1 MILFTSI
8 KYKYLRTNVKSYEV
22 NITTNFHNNK
32 ISKDGSQCISLSVV
46 LIDYVFRTVK
56 NCYYPQVFLEV
67 SKDIIKKILTLR
79 FWRNYE
85 IYEEEKVLIK
95 KL

>member
-8 KYKYLRTNVKSYEV
+8 KYKYLRTNVKSYEE

-32 ISKDGSQCISLSVV
+32 IPKDGSQCISLSVV

-56 NCYYPQVFLEV
+56 NYYPQVFLEV

-79 FWRNYE
+79 F
-85 IYEEEKVLIK
+85 
-95 KL
+95 